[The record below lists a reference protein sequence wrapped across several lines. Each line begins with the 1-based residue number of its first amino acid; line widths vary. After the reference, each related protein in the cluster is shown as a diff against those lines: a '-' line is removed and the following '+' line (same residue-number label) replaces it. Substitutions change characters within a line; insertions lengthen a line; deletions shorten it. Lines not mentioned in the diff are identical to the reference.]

1 MTFVSEHDDGAGARR
16 REVSEPD
23 GFVGELNAE
32 NLGFRLAGAAATGR
46 RRRRPSG
53 RMSPSAAYFPY

>member
-32 NLGFRLAGAAATGR
+32 NLGFGWLAPQPPADVAVDPVDA
-46 RRRRPSG
+46 
-53 RMSPSAAYFPY
+53 